1 MAGSRWRSFG
11 VATGLVI
18 TLVDVQILAHFTM
31 LSLPE
36 SSSVCDHTDR
46 ALGLRDVVL
55 QNQHKSFSWRR
66 AAGVSSIS
74 DSIAADHVLMAAI
87 PEHGLRQPGIPHMCG
102 QSAVQLK
109 RGQSLAFVA
118 LFSQECQGSG
128 IETGLYLTTC
138 LPEFFFIE
146 QHLPE
151 DLPQRFLYR
160 PEEAF

>member
-1 MAGSRWRSFG
+1 MAGSRWTSFG

-18 TLVDVQILAHFTM
+18 TLVDVQILAYFTM

-46 ALGLRDVVL
+46 ALAGDVF
-55 QNQHKSFSWRR
+55 HFCHGIKSD
-66 AAGVSSIS
+66 SSIS

-102 QSAVQLK
+102 QSADQLK
-109 RGQSLAFVA
+109 RGQSVAFVA

-128 IETGLYLTTC
+128 IGTGLYLTTC

-151 DLPQRFLYR
+151 ALPQRFLYR
-160 PEEAF
+160 PDEAFQ